1 MPTTRA
7 NTLRESGRLVE
18 GLTVLVERLPT
29 CTVCRATGLT
39 TPGLVTGKTKDGKAA
54 VLCERHFREAGARLG
69 SERGQVLIESGPA
82 AAIEVPRDS
91 TPAGYARA
99 ILEYRLG
106 VLPPNRLTFIAT
118 KGARRE
124 RADDG
129 RVTVVLPSS
138 YAPGPGLIE
147 HLEFALKYDKVNLE
161 VLAALFRRADQVPF
175 EQQLAAF
182 IRSRPT
188 GQYARRLWFL
198 YELLTGRRLELEDVT
213 TGNYVQL
220 LDEAEYFTGAPQ
232 RSRRHRVIDNLLG
245 DARFCPAV
253 RRTPELERFV
263 KSGLRDEVLRIIK
276 DFDEDALRRAVSYL
290 FTKETRSSFDIEGE
304 KPGPARTERFVA
316 LLRGAAELQRIT
328 SADLIRLQNATVD
341 DRFADRGWRKD
352 QVYVGEQFDLA
363 RQRIH
368 YIAPQ
373 PADVGSL
380 MEGLLT
386 CARRLEGSTV
396 DAVVQAAVVSFGFVF
411 IHPFSDGNGRL
422 HRLLIHHILAR
433 RGFTPKG
440 LIFPVSAVMLERR
453 AEYDACLEAFS
464 VPLMRLVDFDEDEAG
479 VVVVRNETAG
489 LYRYFDATPMA
500 EALAR
505 WVEQTVKV
513 EFRAELDFVVRFR
526 ETRRAVEAVTELPDR
541 LMNLFIKVCLNNG
554 GRLSASK
561 RKHFSMLS
569 DGEINAME
577 KAVKKHM
584 KTSIRAA
591 AE

>member
-1 MPTTRA
+1 
-7 NTLRESGRLVE
+7 
-18 GLTVLVERLPT
+18 
-29 CTVCRATGLT
+29 
-39 TPGLVTGKTKDGKAA
+39 
-54 VLCERHFREAGARLG
+54 
-69 SERGQVLIESGPA
+69 
-82 AAIEVPRDS
+82 
-91 TPAGYARA
+91 
-99 ILEYRLG
+99 
-106 VLPPNRLTFIAT
+106 
-118 KGARRE
+118 
-124 RADDG
+124 
-129 RVTVVLPSS
+129 
-138 YAPGPGLIE
+138 
-147 HLEFALKYDKVNLE
+147 
-161 VLAALFRRADQVPF
+161 
-175 EQQLAAF
+175 
-182 IRSRPT
+182 
-188 GQYARRLWFL
+188 
-198 YELLTGRRLELEDVT
+198 
-213 TGNYVQL
+213 
-220 LDEAEYFTGAPQ
+220 
-232 RSRRHRVIDNLLG
+232 
-245 DARFCPAV
+245 
-253 RRTPELERFV
+253 
-263 KSGLRDEVLRIIK
+263 
-276 DFDEDALRRAVSYL
+276 
-290 FTKETRSSFDIEGE
+290 
-304 KPGPARTERFVA
+304 VA

-341 DRFADRGWRKD
+341 DRFADSGWRTD
-352 QVYVGEQFDLA
+352 QVYVGEQIDLA

-380 MEGLLT
+380 MDGLLT
-386 CARRLEGSTV
+386 CARRLEDSTV

-479 VVVVRNETAG
+479 VVVVRNEIAG
-489 LYRYFDATPMA
+489 LYRFFDATPMA

-526 ETRRAVEAVTELPDR
+526 ETRRAIEAVTELPDR

-569 DGEINAME
+569 DGEIKAME
-577 KAVKKHM
+577 KAVKEHM